1 MVCKYNNDI
10 LKKRKKTEI
19 NYKKMIVHVHTK
31 GFTTTFSAYFIVFY
45 RNHTIDVLQSRF
57 CIFFL
62 WIPVSAVF
70 NSFYISFI
78 IK

>member
-31 GFTTTFSAYFIVFY
+31 GFTTTFSAYFIVFLQKSY
-45 RNHTIDVLQSRF
+45 HWRFAKSVLH
-57 CIFFL
+57 FL
-62 WIPVSAVF
+62 LVDTSVCGV
-70 NSFYISFI
+70 
-78 IK
+78 

>member
-31 GFTTTFSAYFIVFY
+31 GFTTTFSAFFIK
-45 RNHTIDVLQSRF
+45 S
-57 CIFFL
+57 IFT
-62 WIPVSAVF
+62 
-70 NSFYISFI
+70 N
-78 IK
+78 